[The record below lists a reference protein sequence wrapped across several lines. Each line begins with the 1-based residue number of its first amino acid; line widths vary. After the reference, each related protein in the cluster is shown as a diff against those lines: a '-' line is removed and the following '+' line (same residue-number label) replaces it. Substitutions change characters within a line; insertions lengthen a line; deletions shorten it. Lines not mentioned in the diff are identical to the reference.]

1 MTIRQLPRAPLAA
14 TPAAVRS
21 DILPGAMDRWHTGI
35 RAAAGNDENT
45 ISIFDPIG
53 ADWFGEGVTAKRVA
67 GALRAI
73 KGDEITV
80 QINSPGG
87 DVFEG
92 LAIYNLLAEDERR
105 VTVKVLGL
113 AASAASFIAMA
124 GDDVQVARSGFLMIH
139 NAWVMA
145 LGNRHDLR
153 DAADTLEPFDAAL
166 SDIYATRTGLSADEI
181 AAMMDKETWM
191 NGSDAVAKG
200 FADGLLASDAVK
212 EEKGGRASALS
223 RIDRLL
229 AKAEVP
235 RTERR
240 ALIKE
245 LTATPSAGGQGT
257 PSAAD
262 AVDDDGTTAVSL
274 ALARLKLTRA

>member
-1 MTIRQLPRAPLAA
+1 MSVNA
-14 TPAAVRS
+14 
-21 DILPGAMDRWHTGI
+21 DIVPSAMERWHAGI
-35 RAAAGNDENT
+35 RAATGNDENT

-67 GALRAI
+67 AALRAI
-73 KGDEITV
+73 KGDTVTV

-92 LAIYNLLAEDERR
+92 LAIYNLLAEDPRP

-145 LGNRHDLR
+145 IGNRHDLR
-153 DAADTLEPFDAAL
+153 DAADMLEPFDAAL
-166 SDIYATRTGLSADEI
+166 ADIYATRTGLAQDEI
-181 AAMMDKETWM
+181 AALMDKETWM
-191 NGSDAVAKG
+191 NGSDAVDRG
-200 FADGLLASDAVK
+200 FADSLLASDAVK
-212 EEKGGRASALS
+212 EESGGKASALS
-223 RIDRLL
+223 RVDRLL

-235 RTERR
+235 RSERR

-245 LTATPSAGGQGT
+245 LTATPSAGAKGT

-262 AVDDDGTTAVSL
+262 AVDEDGTTAVSL